1 MQLGFNCLETETELV
16 YELDPSEYS
25 LPSIWELLSDEGISI
40 LHQHLR
46 DVQPVFTKKILIFV
60 RTSNMIQL
68 ASYRS

>member
-60 RTSNMIQL
+60 RTSNMFQL